1 MATKTPGL
9 EEAVGGTSLRPR
21 LFYFNGG
28 FFTQTRVR
36 RILDLA
42 GYDLKLGKPAP
53 DDVIAVWGKSPTSG
67 RGEKVAEHTD
77 AQLVHIEDAFLRS
90 LRPGRDGEPPLGLT
104 IDHQRPY
111 FDSAGPSDLEHL
123 LTNEP
128 FDDAHELSRARD
140 AIKRI
145 KSLNLSKYNDFDDAA
160 PIPEPGYVLVIDQT
174 RGDASIKHGAA
185 GADHF
190 REMLAYAQAEHPN
203 ARIVIK
209 THPETA
215 AGHRDGHFG
224 PADVGGLVS
233 LYEQK
238 ASPYALMEGAVAV
251 YTVSSGMGFEAI
263 LAGHCP
269 VVFGQP
275 FYAGWGLSDD
285 RQPIDRRQ
293 RVLTRPQ
300 LFTGVMLRYCTWYD
314 PYRDRLCELEQVID
328 TLEAL
333 TRAQRQDKGGHVALG
348 MRLWKRGPIQEIF
361 GSRRFGKEAQV
372 RFAADPETA
381 LRDARG
387 GSLLVWAAQEPDGY
401 ALKAKTQNTKLLRVE
416 DGFLRS
422 RGLGADLIAPLS
434 LVTDDKGIYYDPTR
448 PSALE
453 ALISESRS
461 LGSGALLRAE
471 QLRAA
476 IVKMGLSKYNIS
488 GSTFDVVSGDREVIL
503 VPGQVEDDASIKLG
517 TKDVSTNSALLAAV
531 RRDFPEAFVIY
542 KPHPDVEAGLRD
554 GAITA
559 TDADMVADKADA
571 IPLVLKANRVCTMS
585 SLLGFEALLRGVN
598 VTCYGAPFYAGWGLT
613 DDRGPVPAR
622 RGPDASLDGLVHATL
637 IDYPRYHDPI
647 TNQPCPVEVVVDR
660 LAAGTLRQAGLRN
673 RLLAKAQG
681 ALAGY
686 AHLWR

>member
-1 MATKTPGL
+1 M
-9 EEAVGGTSLRPR
+9 GGPSLRPR

-28 FFTQTRVR
+28 FFTQSRVR
-36 RILDLA
+36 RILGLA
-42 GYDLKLGKPAP
+42 GYDLKLGKPA
-53 DDVIAVWGKSPTSG
+53 DDDLIAVWGKSPTAA
-67 RGEKVAEHTD
+67 RGEKVADYTD

-90 LRPGRDGEPPLGLT
+90 LKPGRDGEPPLGLT

-111 FDSAGPSDLEHL
+111 FDSAGPSDLEVL
-123 LTNEP
+123 LAREA

-140 AIKRI
+140 AMERMRA
-145 KSLNLSKYNDFDDAA
+145 LNLSKYNDFDPAA
-160 PIPEPGYVLVIDQT
+160 PIPNPGYVLVIDQT

-185 GADHF
+185 NANHF
-190 REMLAYAQAEHPN
+190 REMLAYAQEEHPK
-203 ARIVIK
+203 ARILIK
-209 THPETA
+209 THPESS

-224 PADVGGLVS
+224 LGDVGGNIS
-233 LYEQK
+233 LYEHK

-263 LAGHCP
+263 LAGHKP

-293 RVLTRPQ
+293 RVLTRHQ
-300 LFTGVMLRYCTWYD
+300 LFAGVMLRYCTWYD

-333 TRAQRQDKGGHVALG
+333 TRAQRQDRGGHVALG

-361 GSRRFGKEAQV
+361 GSRRFGKDAQV
-372 RFAADPETA
+372 AFAADAEVA

-387 GSLLVWAAQEPDGY
+387 GSLLVWAGLEPEGY
-401 ALKAKTQNTKLLRVE
+401 ALRAKTQNTTLLRVE

-434 LVTDDKGIYYDPTR
+434 LVTDDRGIYYDPTR

-453 ALISESRS
+453 TLISASGA
-461 LGSGALLRAE
+461 LGPGALLRSE
-471 QLRAA
+471 RLRAA
-476 IVKMGLSKYNIS
+476 IVKTGLSKYNL
-488 GSTFDVVSGDREVIL
+488 GGATFDVAAGDREIVL
-503 VPGQVEDDASIKLG
+503 VPGQVEDDASIQLG
-517 TKDVSTNSALLAAV
+517 TKDICTNEGLLAAV
-531 RRDFPEAFVIY
+531 RRDFPKAFVIY

-554 GAITA
+554 GKIAADEADLIAENGDAIELIT
-559 TDADMVADKADA
+559 KAD
-571 IPLVLKANRVCTMS
+571 RVCTMT
-585 SLLGFEALLRGVN
+585 SLLGFEALLRSVA

-637 IDYPRYHDPI
+637 IDYPRYYDPV
-647 TNQPCPVEVVVDR
+647 TRQPCPAEVVVDR
-660 LAAGTLRQAGLRN
+660 LAEGSLPQAGLRN